1 MHEMGITQN
10 VVSIVS
16 EKAGD
21 SKVSKVVLEIG
32 KLSAVMP
39 EAIRFCFDVCT
50 KNTVLDGA
58 ELEIREIDGLA
69 LCQACGQ
76 EIKLKILAGRWECG
90 SRDLR
95 CVAGEEL
102 NIKEMETL

>member
-69 LCQACGQ
+69 MPSLWPG
-76 EIKLKILAGRWECG
+76 
-90 SRDLR
+90 
-95 CVAGEEL
+95 
-102 NIKEMETL
+102 N

>member
-76 EIKLKILAGRWECG
+76 EIKLNILAGRCECG